1 MSTAVLDRLPTLTA
15 VRAEQARRSL
25 RVFVREAWGLVEP
38 DTPFVPN
45 WHLDAICDHLEAV
58 TRGEIAKLLINIPPG
73 CAKSLLVAF
82 WAAWEWAT
90 TPSLRHFTASYSDSL
105 TIRDLLRVRDI
116 VTSPW
121 YQTHFR
127 GVQLRSDQNQKTR
140 MDTTAGGW
148 RIATSVG
155 GRGTGEH
162 PDRIVIDDPH
172 SAAAAESMAART
184 EALHWFD
191 RTVSTRGVT
200 RGARMV
206 VIMQRL
212 HQEDLSGHLLKR
224 DGWTHLCL
232 PMRYEPGRMGATTIG
247 WTDPRETPGEL
258 LWPALFTPQRLAD
271 LEPQLG
277 SYGVAGQM
285 QQRPVPSGGAIFR
298 REWFPIVD
306 AAPVHAQ
313 RVRAW
318 DAAGTAGAGDWTV
331 GARLSRDGAGVFY
344 VEHVIRG
351 QWSPGQVDA
360 IIQQTATT
368 DTAACRI
375 REEQEPG
382 SSGKAVIAARK
393 LALAGFDYDGKPAT
407 GEKSTR
413 WRPFAIQAEAGNVRL
428 VRGSWNEAFLDE
440 LTTVPAAAHDD
451 QADAASL
458 AFADLAFQTR
468 GGGVLKLRG
477 TH

>member
-1 MSTAVLDRLPTLTA
+1 MTTAVLDRVPTLED
-15 VRAEQARRSL
+15 VGAERARRSL
-25 RVFVREAWGLVEP
+25 RAFVRKAWPLIEP
-38 DTPFVPN
+38 ETPFVAN

-58 TRGEIAKLLINIPPG
+58 TKGEITRLLINIPPG

-90 TPSLRHFTASYSDSL
+90 APSLRHFTASYSDSL

-116 VTSPW
+116 VTSSW
-121 YQTHFR
+121 YRRHFPA
-127 GVQLRSDQNQKTR
+127 VALRSDQNQKTR

-162 PDRIVIDDPH
+162 PDRIIIDDPH
-172 SAAAAESMAART
+172 SATQAESTAARV
-184 EALHWFD
+184 ESLHWFD
-191 RTVSTRGVT
+191 RTISTRGVT

-232 PMRYEPGRMGATTIG
+232 PMRFEPDRMPVTPIG
-247 WTDPRETPGEL
+247 WRDPRATPGGL
-258 LWPALFTPQRLAD
+258 LWPALFTIDRLAQ
-271 LEPQLG
+271 LEPTLG

-285 QQRPVPSGGAIFR
+285 QQRPVPAGGAIFK
-298 REWFPIVD
+298 REWFSIVD
-306 AAPVHAQ
+306 APPAHAA

-318 DAAGTAGAGDWTV
+318 DAAGTEGGGDYTV
-331 GARLSRDGAGVFY
+331 GARLSRDDAGIFY

-351 QWSPGQVDA
+351 QWSAGQVDA
-360 IIQQTATT
+360 IVKQTAGT
-368 DTAACRI
+368 DTTACRI

-382 SSGKAVIAARK
+382 SSGKAVIAART
-393 LALAGFDYDGKPAT
+393 LALAGYDYTGQPAS

-413 WRPFAIQAEAGNVRL
+413 WRPFAIQAEAGNVRI
-428 VRGSWNEAFLDE
+428 VRGDWNEKFLDE
-440 LTTVPAAAHDD
+440 LTSVPAAAHDD

-458 AFADLAFQTR
+458 AFATLALQHR
-468 GGGVLKLRG
+468 GGGTLKLRG